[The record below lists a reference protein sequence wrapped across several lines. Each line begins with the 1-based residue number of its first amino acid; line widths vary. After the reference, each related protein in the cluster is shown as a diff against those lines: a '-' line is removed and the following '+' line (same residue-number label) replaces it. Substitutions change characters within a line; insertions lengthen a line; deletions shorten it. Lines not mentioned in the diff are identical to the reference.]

1 MTDSVS
7 ASRDRNRAT
16 VEYFFT
22 ISGTRRLE
30 IYTDDGVKELPF
42 FPASLRSEGMEQLRA
57 HHELIGD
64 VFPDWKWSDLK
75 ILGSED
81 PNIFW
86 ATAKGAGSF
95 MLSDGPSLYE
105 NSYVFYFE
113 MREGK
118 IALLQE
124 YNNPMQL
131 LKSAGAKLVLA
142 NADHGIVSH
151 FDGML
156 D

>member
-7 ASRDRNRAT
+7 DIRDRNRRT

-30 IYTDDGVKELPF
+30 IYTEDGVKELPF
-42 FPASLRSEGMEQLRA
+42 FPASLRSAGMEELRA
-57 HHELIGD
+57 HHELIGG
-64 VFPDWKWSDLK
+64 VFPDWIWSDLK

-86 ATAKGAGSF
+86 ATANGAGSF
-95 MLSDGPSLYE
+95 MLADGPSRYE

-113 MREGK
+113 LRDGK
-118 IALLQE
+118 IALLRE
-124 YNNPMQL
+124 YNNPVQL
-131 LKSAGAKLVLA
+131 LKSAGARLVLA

-151 FDGML
+151 FAGLL